1 MVKAKVGAGI
11 LLLLFLAGSATPQAT
26 QAGPAQSGVGAI
38 EAKKPSLSISVSKKS
53 AVCEDGE
60 FLRRVM
66 LDLVGYPPNL
76 DQVKAFIADQEP
88 NKRIAKVAELLNSDD
103 WSDYWSRRFME
114 VLFGN
119 YHKVTMDTMPR
130 VSDSA
135 SARIVADFQRWL
147 KMKLSKDRPWSEMVA
162 EMLDA
167 RGTDEGD
174 PALAYKLSFFN
185 EQGAVPEFANN
196 VSRHLLG
203 IRLLCAKCHDHP
215 FDQWTVVH
223 FYGLAAFNA
232 RVRARAFGGSGQKDS
247 ADHVEVRYV
256 DDGEVMINNVDIDSD
271 IVRKSKAG
279 GTALPIFLYGGAAP
293 PGPGVDRIKIL
304 VPLMTGKGNTQLRKA
319 LANRVWSWLFGRG
332 IVNPVDDF
340 NFRNKAVINAL
351 EPMVQYL
358 ISNKDSIKH
367 LAMAICSSD
376 AYQLT
381 CEAEGVYSKIDFS
394 RGTIFPLNGEQL
406 INAAQV
412 ATKGKPDRNVGQ
424 QMQMVASLFPAGAI
438 WCETTPLPGN
448 ARQALLMRNNTEI
461 MGWISSG
468 GILSKVKGA
477 QGGVDAQIDELFL
490 AVLSRKAKET
500 EKARYKKFIE
510 SHPGQ
515 GWEDAMWTLIN
526 SAEFVTRH

>member
-1 MVKAKVGAGI
+1 MVNAKVGAGL
-11 LLLLFLAGSATPQAT
+11 LLLLFLAGTATPQAT
-26 QAGPAQSGVGAI
+26 QAGPGTPTQGQV
-38 EAKKPSLSISVSKKS
+38 EAKKPSLTVSVSKKVP
-53 AVCEDGE
+53 VCDDGE

-76 DQVKAFIADQEP
+76 DQVKAFMADQEP
-88 NKRIAKVAELLNSDD
+88 TKRIAKVAELLNTDD
-103 WSDYWSRRFME
+103 WADYWSRRFME
-114 VLFGN
+114 VFFGN
-119 YHKVTMDTMPR
+119 YHKVTMDTMPK
-130 VSDSA
+130 VSDA
-135 SARIVADFQRWL
+135 AAARIVADFQKWL
-147 KMKLSKDRPWSEMVA
+147 KMKLAKDRPWSEIVA

-167 RGTDEGD
+167 RGSDEGD

-185 EQGAVPEFANN
+185 EEGAVPEFANN

-247 ADHVEVRYV
+247 ADHVEVKYV
-256 DDGEVMINNVDIDSD
+256 DEGEVMINNVEIDSD
-271 IVRKSKAG
+271 IVKKSKAG
-279 GTALPIFLYGGAAP
+279 GTAAPIFLFGGAAP

-319 LANRVWSWLFGRG
+319 VANRVWSWLFGRG

-340 NFRNKAVINAL
+340 SFRNKAVIGAL
-351 EPMVQYL
+351 EPMVSDM
-358 ISNKDSIKH
+358 IANKDSIKR
-367 LAMAICSSD
+367 LVMGICCSD

-381 CEAEGVYSKIDFS
+381 CEGGGGGKVDFGS
-394 RGTIFPLNGEQL
+394 GSIFPLNGEQL
-406 INAAQV
+406 INSAQV
-412 ATKGKPDRNVGQ
+412 ATKGRPDRSTGQ
-424 QMQMVASLFPAGAI
+424 QMQMVASLFAAGAI

-448 ARQALLMRNNTEI
+448 ARQALLMRNNSEI
-461 MGWISSG
+461 MGWIGGG

-477 QGGVDAQIDELFL
+477 SGGIDGQLDDLFL
-490 AVLSRKAKET
+490 AVLSRKPRDT
-500 EKARYKKFIE
+500 ERARYKKFIE
-510 SHPGQ
+510 THPGS